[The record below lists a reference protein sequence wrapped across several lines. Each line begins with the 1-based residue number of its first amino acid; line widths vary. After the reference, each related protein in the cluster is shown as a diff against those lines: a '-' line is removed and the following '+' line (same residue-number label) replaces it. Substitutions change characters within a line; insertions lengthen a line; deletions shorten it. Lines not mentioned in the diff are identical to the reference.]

1 MPRYSSFG
9 QLDDQLIDDADLGFV
24 NMNNRLRPDQL
35 KAGVLA
41 DSRNGRM
48 GINGEWQT
56 RKGINVINAPV
67 VVGGSA
73 LTLPF
78 YILQKSVSSAS
89 RSGSLVTV
97 NFSSAHG
104 FTDQSVVY
112 FSGFTGYGANQNPN
126 GNRTITVVDSDTV
139 TFSMTG
145 TDNVASYT
153 GTKSAGAP
161 VLDDATVNVIYGSCL
176 YSNPNDLSSAYII
189 LASNT
194 KAIAVSLIAPYP
206 TTDISYPGAETISSN
221 VSLLQAFNKVFIFRE
236 GNEALEWDGVLTGSP
251 AFTLVPSGDYTQPAL
266 ITSIANTTILN
277 GKATVTATAHGL
289 VTGDAITVIDGK
301 DIIANDT
308 VVVVAGYDTN
318 SFYYYITENHA
329 TAPAVIS
336 AAVKGSQGLVT
347 ITTSADHGYAT
358 DEYVKISNLTYTGPT
373 NPNGTWKITRTSSIQ
388 FTYVIAS
395 GNLQDYG
402 VGSSP
407 IAVYAAS
414 MQYMQKQSV
423 GLGFCYMPAPPWAV
437 YHQRRLW
444 MPFYYT
450 QSGTSGNA
458 TYVSRGIR
466 DELIVSDI
474 LDSNTYDQVYNEY
487 RFNAGT
493 SDYIVTLHPF
503 SDDKLVVFNRNSI
516 HLVISAADVAQSSIQ
531 LITNEVGCLARK
543 SVVQVA
549 DNILFL
555 SDNGIYGANF
565 PNLYNLR
572 GNGVP
577 LSDGIQAT
585 INRINKDYAQNA
597 VAAYYDNRYYIA
609 VPIDSSPTNNA
620 ILVYNF
626 LNQGW
631 ESIDTVCK
639 EDKTIDPNWEV
650 TDLYVGG
657 NGANRGLY
665 AVNKN
670 GGIHRLDYNENGHDL
685 VITQIGQTTASDLY
699 VQSACTTRMFT
710 YGVTDRKK
718 FNNFELQLQSSAQN
732 VSDVTITAE
741 GENIDTT
748 MDLGNVYTR
757 LGENLAIDEDA
768 SIRGRIGQN
777 RSYGLQFTLTPTQGR
792 PRIRTIKV
800 SASISNRALTST
812 K

>member
-56 RKGINVINAPV
+56 RKGINVVNAPV
-67 VVGGSA
+67 VLGGNA
-73 LTLPF
+73 LTIPF
-78 YILQKSVSSAS
+78 YLYADKTINTAI
-89 RSGSLVTV
+89 RSGSGSGSIITL
-97 NFSSAHG
+97 NFNSAHG
-104 FTDQSVVY
+104 FTNNTLISV
-112 FSGFTGYGANQNPN
+112 SGLTGFATNQNPN
-126 GNRTITVVDSDTV
+126 GNRLITVTNSTNV
-139 TFSMTG
+139 TFTMDG
-145 TDNVASYT
+145 NVSITY
-153 GTKSAGAP
+153 GGNNKSAGAP
-161 VLDDATVNVIYGSCL
+161 ILDDAGVNAIYGSCL
-176 YSNPNDLSSAYII
+176 YSNPNDDDSAYII
-189 LASNT
+189 VASNA
-194 KAIAVSLIAPYP
+194 KAIAIKLADGSTSNIDYP
-206 TTDISYPGAETISSN
+206 SGETISSN

-236 GNEALEWDGVLTGSP
+236 GDEALEWNGVLTGSP

-266 ITSIANTTILN
+266 ITSTANTTILD

-289 VTGDAITVIDGK
+289 VTGDVITVIDGK

-308 VVVVAGYDTN
+308 VVVVAGYDTD

-336 AAVKGSQGLVT
+336 SANKGSQGLVT

-358 DEYVKISNLTYTGPT
+358 GEYVKISNLTYTGSA
-373 NPNGTWKITRTSSIQ
+373 NPNGTWKITKTSPTE

-395 GNLQDYG
+395 QNQTFT
-402 VGSSP
+402 VGANA

-423 GLGFCYMPAPPWAV
+423 GLGFCYMPAPPWAT

-444 MPFYYT
+444 MPFLYT
-450 QSGTSGNA
+450 QTGTNGNA
-458 TYVSRGIR
+458 TYTSRGNR

-487 RFNAGT
+487 RFNAGS
-493 SDYIVTLHPF
+493 SDYIVGLHPF
-503 SDDKLVVFNRNSI
+503 SDDKLVVLNRNSI
-516 HLVISAADVAQSSIQ
+516 HIVISSADVAQSSIQ

-543 SVVQVA
+543 SIVQVA

-572 GNGVP
+572 GTGVP

-609 VPIDSSPTNNA
+609 VPLDSSTTNNVL
-620 ILVYNF
+620 LVYNF

-631 ESIDTVCK
+631 ESIDTVN
-639 EDKTIDPNWEV
+639 DSNWEI

-657 NGANRGLY
+657 NNSYRGLY
-665 AVNKN
+665 SVSKN
-670 GGIHRLDYNENGHDL
+670 GGVHRLDYNESGRDII
-685 VITQIGQTTASDLY
+685 ITQIGQSIATNLY
-699 VQSACTTRMFT
+699 VSSACTTRMFT
-710 YGVTDRKK
+710 YGVTDRKR

-732 VSDVTITAE
+732 ISDVTITTE
-741 GENIDTT
+741 GENVDGIVN
-748 MDLGNVYTR
+748 LGSVSSR
-757 LGENLAIDEDA
+757 LGGVLAADEDA
-768 SIRGRIGQN
+768 SIRGRLGQN

-792 PRIRTIKV
+792 PRIRAVKV
-800 SASISNRALTST
+800 SASITNRALTST

>member
-41 DSRNGRM
+41 DSQNGRM

-56 RKGINVINAPV
+56 RKGINVVSAPV
-67 VVGGSA
+67 TVGGNA
-73 LTLPF
+73 LTVPF
-78 YILQKSVSSAS
+78 YLYANKTINTAI
-89 RSGSLVTV
+89 RSGPTVTL

-104 FTDQSVVY
+104 FIDQTLISV
-112 FSGFTGYGANQNPN
+112 SGLTGFATNQNPN
-126 GNRTITVVDSDTV
+126 GNRLITVIDSTNV
-139 TFSMTG
+139 TFTMDGSVSITYG
-145 TDNVASYT
+145 GGSN
-153 GTKSAGAP
+153 KSAGAP
-161 VLDDATVNVIYGSCL
+161 VLDDAGVYSIYGSCL
-176 YSNPNDLSSAYII
+176 YSNPNDNDSAYII
-189 LASNT
+189 VASNT
-194 KAIAVSLIAPYP
+194 KAIAIKLADGSITNIAYP
-206 TTDISYPGAETISSN
+206 SAETISSN

-236 GNEALEWDGVLTGSP
+236 GNEAFEWNGTLTGSP

-266 ITSIANTTILN
+266 ITSTANTTILD
-277 GKATVTATAHGL
+277 GKATVTATSHGL

-301 DIIANDT
+301 NIIANDT
-308 VVVVAGYDTN
+308 VVVVAGYDAD

-336 AAVKGSQGLVT
+336 SAIKGSQGLVT

-358 DEYVKISNLTYTGPT
+358 DEYVKISNLTYTGSI
-373 NPNGTWKITRTSSIQ
+373 NPNGTWKITRTSSTE

-395 GNLQDYG
+395 GNLQSYG

-407 IAVYAAS
+407 VAVYAAS

-423 GLGFCYMPAPPWAV
+423 GLGFCYMPAPPWAT

-450 QSGTSGNA
+450 QSGTSGSA
-458 TYVSRGIR
+458 TFTSRGIR

-493 SDYIVTLHPF
+493 SDYIVALHPF
-503 SDDKLVVFNRNSI
+503 SDDKLVVLNRNSI
-516 HLVISAADVAQSSIQ
+516 HIVISSSDVAQSSIQ

-585 INRINKDYAQNA
+585 INRINKDYAQNS
-597 VAAYYDNRYYIA
+597 VAAYFDNRYYIA
-609 VPIDSSPTNNA
+609 VPLDSSTTNNVV
-620 ILVYNF
+620 LVYNF

-631 ESIDTVCK
+631 ESIDSVN
-639 EDKTIDPNWEV
+639 DSNWEI

-657 NGANRGLY
+657 YGSKRGLY

-670 GGIHRLDYNENGHDL
+670 GGVHRLDSNEDGRDI
-685 VITQIGQTTASDLY
+685 VITQIGNPTSSNLAITS
-699 VQSACTTRMFT
+699 SCTTRMFT

-718 FNNFELQLQSSAQN
+718 FNNFELQLQSSTQN
-732 VSDVTITAE
+732 ISDVAITAE
-741 GENIDTT
+741 GENIDST
-748 MDLGNVYTR
+748 MDLGSVYSR
-757 LGENLAIDEDA
+757 LSENLGIDKDA

-800 SASISNRALTST
+800 SASITNRALTST

>member
-56 RKGINVINAPV
+56 RKGIDLVLAPLSA
-67 VVGGSA
+67 GGTA

-78 YILQKSVSSAS
+78 YLLQNSVSTAS
-89 RSGSLVTV
+89 RSGPTVTV

-104 FTDQSVVY
+104 FTNGSLVF
-112 FSGFTGYGANQNPN
+112 FSGFIGFAAGQDPN
-126 GNRTITVVDSDTV
+126 GNRLITFVNSTTV
-139 TFSMTG
+139 TFSMSG
-145 TDNVASYT
+145 TDNVNSYG
-153 GTKSAGAP
+153 GTKYAGSP
-161 VLDDATVNVIYGSCL
+161 ILDDTAVNAIYGSCL
-176 YSNPNDLSSAYII
+176 FSNPNDLTSAYII
-189 LASNT
+189 VASNT
-194 KAIAVSLIAPYP
+194 KALAINLANPSETPVQI
-206 TTDISYPGAETISSN
+206 TYPGGETISSN
-221 VSLLQAFNKVFIFRE
+221 VSMLQAFNKVFIFRE
-236 GNEALEWDGVLTGSP
+236 GNEAFEWNGVLTDSP
-251 AFTLVPSGDYTQPAL
+251 AFTLVPSGSYTQPAL
-266 ITSIANTTILN
+266 ITSTANTTILN

-301 DIIANDT
+301 NIIANDT
-308 VVVVAGYDTN
+308 VVVVAGYDAD

-336 AAVKGSQGLVT
+336 AASKSNASLVT
-347 ITTSADHGYAT
+347 ITTSSNHEYVT
-358 DEYVKISNLTYTGPT
+358 DDYVKISNLTYTGV
-373 NPNGTWKITRTSSIQ
+373 NPNGTRKITVVSSTQ
-388 FTYVIAS
+388 FTYTTS
-395 GNLQDYG
+395 GNQETYG

-407 IAVYAAS
+407 VAVYAAT

-423 GLGFCYMPAPPWAV
+423 GLGFCYMPAPPWAT

-450 QSGTSGNA
+450 QSGTSGSA
-458 TYVSRGIR
+458 TFTSRGIR

-487 RFNAGT
+487 RFNAGS
-493 SDYIVTLHPF
+493 SDYIVALHPF
-503 SDDKLVVFNRNSI
+503 SDDKLVVLNRNSI
-516 HLVISAADVAQSSIQ
+516 HIVISSSDVAQSSIQ

-585 INRINKDYAQNA
+585 INRINKDYAQNS
-597 VAAYYDNRYYIA
+597 VAAYFDNRYYIA
-609 VPIDSSPTNNA
+609 VPLDSSITNNA
-620 ILVYNF
+620 LLVYNF

-631 ESIDTVCK
+631 ESIDSVN
-639 EDKTIDPNWEV
+639 DSNWEI

-657 NGANRGLY
+657 YGSKRGLY

-670 GGIHRLDYNENGHDL
+670 GGVHRLDYNESGRDII
-685 VITQIGQTTASDLY
+685 ITQIANQNPIPSNLAITS
-699 VQSACTTRMFT
+699 SCTTRMFT

-718 FNNFELQLQSSAQN
+718 FNNFELQLQSSASN
-732 VSDVTITAE
+732 NSDVTITAE
-741 GENIDTT
+741 GENVDGT
-748 MDLGNVYTR
+748 MNLGSVSSR
-757 LGENLAIDEDA
+757 LGEVLTPDEDA

-777 RSYGLQFTLTPTQGR
+777 RSYGLQFTFTPTTGR

-800 SASISNRALTST
+800 SASITNRALTSV

>member
-41 DSRNGRM
+41 DSQNGRM

-56 RKGINVINAPV
+56 RKGIDLVKAPV
-67 VVGGSA
+67 TSGTNAV
-73 LTLPF
+73 TLPVYLPF
-78 YILQKSVSSAS
+78 TLNDTA
-89 RSGSLVTV
+89 V
-97 NFSSAHG
+97 NA
-104 FTDQSVVY
+104 
-112 FSGFTGYGANQNPN
+112 
-126 GNRTITVVDSDTV
+126 
-139 TFSMTG
+139 
-145 TDNVASYT
+145 
-153 GTKSAGAP
+153 
-161 VLDDATVNVIYGSCL
+161 IYGSCL
-176 YSNPNDLSSAYII
+176 FSNPNDLTSAYII
-189 LASNT
+189 LASNN
-194 KAIAVSLIAPYP
+194 KALAINLADSSATPVDITYP
-206 TTDISYPGAETISSN
+206 NGETISSN
-221 VSLLQAFNKVFIFRE
+221 VSMLQAFNKVFIFRE
-236 GNEALEWDGVLTGSP
+236 GNEAFEWNGTLTGSP
-251 AFTLVPSGDYTQPAL
+251 AFTLVPSGDYTQPSL
-266 ITSIANTTILN
+266 ITSTANTIILN

-308 VVVVAGYDTN
+308 VVVVAGRDTD

-329 TAPAVIS
+329 TTPAVIS
-336 AAVKGSQGLVT
+336 GAIKGSQGLVT

-358 DEYVKISNLTYTGPT
+358 DEYVKISNLTYTGSA
-373 NPNGTWKITRTSSIQ
+373 NPNGTWKITKTSPTE

-395 GNLQDYG
+395 QNQTFT
-402 VGSSP
+402 VGTNST
-407 IAVYAAS
+407 AVYAAS

-450 QSGTSGNA
+450 QSGTSGSA
-458 TYVSRGIR
+458 TFTSRGIK

-487 RFNAGT
+487 RFNAGS
-493 SDYIVTLHPF
+493 SDYIVALHPF
-503 SDDKLVVFNRNSI
+503 AEDKLVVFNRNSI
-516 HLVISAADVAQSSIQ
+516 HLIVSSADIAQSSIQ

-543 SVVQVA
+543 TLIQVA

-585 INRINKDYAQNA
+585 INRINKDYVQNA

-609 VPIDSSPTNNA
+609 VPLDSSITNNA

-631 ESIDTVCK
+631 ESIDTVS
-639 EDKTIDPNWEV
+639 DTNWEV

-657 NGANRGLY
+657 YGSKRGLY

-670 GGIHRLDYNENGHDL
+670 GGIHRLDSNENGRDI
-685 VITQIGQTTASDLY
+685 VITQIVNQNPTPSNLAITS
-699 VQSACTTRMFT
+699 SCTTRMFT

-718 FNNFELQLQSSAQN
+718 FNNFELQLQSSAGN
-732 VSDVTITAE
+732 NSDVTITAE
-741 GENIDTT
+741 GENVDGT
-748 MDLGNVYTR
+748 MNLGSVSSR
-757 LGENLAIDEDA
+757 LGEVLTPDEDA

-777 RSYGLQFTLTPTQGR
+777 RSYGLQFTFTPTTGR

-800 SASISNRALTST
+800 SASITNRALTSV

>member
-56 RKGINVINAPV
+56 RKGINLVKAPV
-67 VVGGSA
+67 VAGGSA
-73 LTLPF
+73 VTLP
-78 YILQKSVSSAS
+78 
-89 RSGSLVTV
+89 V
-97 NFSSAHG
+97 NLP
-104 FTDQSVVY
+104 FTL
-112 FSGFTGYGANQNPN
+112 N
-126 GNRTITVVDSDTV
+126 DT
-139 TFSMTG
+139 
-145 TDNVASYT
+145 A
-153 GTKSAGAP
+153 
-161 VLDDATVNVIYGSCL
+161 VNAIYGSCL

-194 KAIAVSLIAPYP
+194 KAIAVSLIAPYS

-236 GNEALEWDGVLTGSP
+236 GNEALEWDGNLTTHS
-251 AFTLVPSGDYTQPAL
+251 FTLVPSGDYTQPAL

-308 VVVVAGYDTN
+308 VVVVAGYDTD

-336 AAVKGSQGLVT
+336 TATRVYGGTVT

-358 DEYVKISNLTYTGPT
+358 GDYVKISGINYTAGQP
-373 NPNGTWKITRTSSIQ
+373 NPNGTFKITVTNTTVFTYTIGSSSSSISAGANA
-388 FTYVIAS
+388 T
-395 GNLQDYG
+395 
-402 VGSSP
+402 
-407 IAVYAAS
+407 AVYAAS

-516 HLVISAADVAQSSIQ
+516 HLVISSADVTQSSIQ

-609 VPIDSSPTNNA
+609 VPLDSSPTNNA

-631 ESIDTVCK
+631 ESIDTVG
-639 EDKTIDPNWEV
+639 DANWEV

-657 NGANRGLY
+657 NGVNRGLY

-670 GGIHRLDYNENGHDL
+670 GGIHCLDYNENGHDL

-718 FNNFELQLQSSAQN
+718 FNNFELQLQSSSEN
-732 VSDVTITAE
+732 VSDVAITAE
-741 GENIDTT
+741 GENIDST
-748 MDLGNVYTR
+748 MDLGSVYSR
-757 LGENLAIDEDA
+757 LSGELAIDEDA

>member
-1 MPRYSSFG
+1 
-9 QLDDQLIDDADLGFV
+9 
-24 NMNNRLRPDQL
+24 
-35 KAGVLA
+35 
-41 DSRNGRM
+41 
-48 GINGEWQT
+48 
-56 RKGINVINAPV
+56 
-67 VVGGSA
+67 
-73 LTLPF
+73 
-78 YILQKSVSSAS
+78 
-89 RSGSLVTV
+89 
-97 NFSSAHG
+97 
-104 FTDQSVVY
+104 
-112 FSGFTGYGANQNPN
+112 
-126 GNRTITVVDSDTV
+126 
-139 TFSMTG
+139 
-145 TDNVASYT
+145 
-153 GTKSAGAP
+153 
-161 VLDDATVNVIYGSCL
+161 
-176 YSNPNDLSSAYII
+176 
-189 LASNT
+189 
-194 KAIAVSLIAPYP
+194 
-206 TTDISYPGAETISSN
+206 
-221 VSLLQAFNKVFIFRE
+221 
-236 GNEALEWDGVLTGSP
+236 LTGSP

-266 ITSIANTTILN
+266 ITSIANTVILD

-301 DIIANDT
+301 NIIANDT

-336 AAVKGSQGLVT
+336 TASRVNGGTVT
-347 ITTSADHGYAT
+347 IQTSSNHGYAT
-358 DEYVKISNLTYTGPT
+358 DDYVKISGINYTAGEP
-373 NPNGTWKITRTSSIQ
+373 NPNGTFKITVTDTTH
-388 FTYVIAS
+388 FTYVI
-395 GNLQDYG
+395 
-402 VGSSP
+402 GSSTTS
-407 IAVYAAS
+407 ISAGANATAIYAAT

-516 HLVISAADVAQSSIQ
+516 HLVVSSADVAQSSIQ

-609 VPIDSSPTNNA
+609 VPLDSSTTNNA

-626 LNQGW
+626 L
-631 ESIDTVCK
+631 
-639 EDKTIDPNWEV
+639 
-650 TDLYVGG
+650 
-657 NGANRGLY
+657 
-665 AVNKN
+665 
-670 GGIHRLDYNENGHDL
+670 
-685 VITQIGQTTASDLY
+685 
-699 VQSACTTRMFT
+699 
-710 YGVTDRKK
+710 
-718 FNNFELQLQSSAQN
+718 
-732 VSDVTITAE
+732 
-741 GENIDTT
+741 
-748 MDLGNVYTR
+748 
-757 LGENLAIDEDA
+757 
-768 SIRGRIGQN
+768 
-777 RSYGLQFTLTPTQGR
+777 
-792 PRIRTIKV
+792 
-800 SASISNRALTST
+800 
-812 K
+812 

>member
-9 QLDDQLIDDADLGFV
+9 NLDDQLIDDADLGFV

-56 RKGINVINAPV
+56 RKGVNLIKAPV
-67 VVGGSA
+67 AAGGSA
-73 LTLPF
+73 VTLPVNLPF
-78 YILQKSVSSAS
+78 TLNDTAVNAIY
-89 RSGSLVTV
+89 GSCLY
-97 NFSSAHG
+97 FSSAHG
-104 FTDQSVVY
+104 FTDLSVVY

-161 VLDDATVNVIYGSCL
+161 VLDDATVTVIYGSCL

-206 TTDISYPGAETISSN
+206 TTDISYPDAETISSN

-236 GNEALEWDGVLTGSP
+236 GDEALEWNGNLDTR
-251 AFTLVPSGDYTQPAL
+251 AFTLVPSGDYTQPSL

-301 DIIANDT
+301 NIIANDT
-308 VVVVAGYDTN
+308 VVVVAGRDTD

-336 AAVKGSQGLVT
+336 SAIKGAQGLVT

-373 NPNGTWKITRTSSIQ
+373 NPNGTWKITRTSSIE

-395 GNLQDYG
+395 GNLQNYG
-402 VGSSP
+402 VNSSP

-516 HLVISAADVAQSSIQ
+516 HLVISAADVTQSSIQ

-585 INRINKDYAQNA
+585 VNRVNKDYAQNA

-609 VPIDSSPTNNA
+609 VPLDSSTTNNA

-631 ESIDTVCK
+631 ESIDTVG
-639 EDKTIDPNWEV
+639 DANWEV

-657 NGANRGLY
+657 NGTNRGLY

-670 GGIHRLDYNENGHDL
+670 GGIHRLDYNESGRDII
-685 VITQIGQTTASDLY
+685 ITQIGQTTASNLY
-699 VQSACTTRMFT
+699 VSSACTTRMFT

-718 FNNFELQLQSSAQN
+718 FNNFELQLQSSSEN
-732 VSDVTITAE
+732 VSDVAITAE

-748 MDLGNVYTR
+748 MDLGNIYSR